1 MTDFYS
7 TLGVAETA
15 TDAEIKAAFRKLA
28 MEHHPDKNQGN
39 DAAEAKFK
47 EINEAYQTLSD
58 TSKRAEYD
66 QMRKYG
72 GMPGGN
78 GFRGNPRGFRQGP
91 NEFHFEFGGDPGNV
105 DDIIRQFFHQNG
117 FRGPFGQPRPQRNRD
132 INVSI
137 EVGLEDIL
145 HGKDMPL
152 TIDNNGTSVNIVARI
167 PAGVEH
173 GTKMRFQGHGDSS
186 IPNIPPGDLFVNI
199 NIRHHPIFRRDR
211 QSLHAEMKID
221 AIDAILGHKFDFDC
235 IDGSKINI
243 DIPAGTQH
251 GNVLRISGKGVPVY
265 QHPDR
270 RGDLFLTV
278 AIVIPKDL
286 TEDQIKNLKKVSN
299 SRRK

>member
-58 TSKRAEYD
+58 ANKRAEYD
-66 QMRKYG
+66 QIRRYG
-72 GMPGGN
+72 GQPGGGRGPQ
-78 GFRGNPRGFRQGP
+78 GFNFNQH
-91 NEFHFEFGGDPGNV
+91 EFHFDFNGGPGNV

-117 FRGPFGQPRPQRNRD
+117 FNRGPFGQQRPQRNRD
-132 INVSI
+132 LNVAI
-137 EVGLEDIL
+137 EVSLEDVL
-145 HGKDMPL
+145 TGKDIPL
-152 TIDNNGTSVNIVARI
+152 TFDNNGTSVNIVVRI

-173 GTKMRFQGHGDSS
+173 GVRMRFQGHGDSS
-186 IPNIPPGDLFVNI
+186 IHNIPPGDLYVTI
-199 NIRHHPIFRRDR
+199 NITRHSVFRRER
-211 QSLHAEMKID
+211 SSLHAEMKID
-221 AIDAILGHKFDFDC
+221 AIDAILGHSFDFIC
-235 IDGSKINI
+235 IDGNVINI

-251 GNVLRISGKGVPVY
+251 GNVLRVTNKGMPNY
-265 QHPDR
+265 QQPDK

-278 AIVIPKDL
+278 MIVIPKDL
-286 TEDQIKNLKKVSN
+286 ADDQIKNLKKIAT